1 MRKGWS
7 IQNEKNFFLNT
18 ISLLASCCKTLS
30 AGPANPP
37 SGLFFPCQAMSE
49 WLLPYAILLLKWM
62 MKLQRQI
69 TLSETKYRLKTYVN
83 KSMQNLLSDLSC
95 L

>member
-1 MRKGWS
+1 M
-7 IQNEKNFFLNT
+7 EYTKNNT

-30 AGPANPP
+30 AGPADPP

-49 WLLPYAILLLKWM
+49 WLLPYAILLLKCM

-69 TLSETKYRLKTYVN
+69 TLSETNYRLNAITKTYVN